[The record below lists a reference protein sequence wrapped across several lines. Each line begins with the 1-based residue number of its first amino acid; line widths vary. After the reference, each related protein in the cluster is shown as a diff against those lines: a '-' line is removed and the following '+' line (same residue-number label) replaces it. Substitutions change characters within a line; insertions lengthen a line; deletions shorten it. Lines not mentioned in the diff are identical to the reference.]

1 MRAPRETPEHNRRAS
16 DARWRTTDAARQVFT
31 GEGVARCAAFHE
43 RRAQERDALADRP
56 IDADDL
62 LPDGVEWVAAASIVV
77 DADATNYRPPPKRKS
92 LKVRRKQRRED
103 AEAVLQPANVVPCLA
118 HGANGARA
126 AVVTE
131 RLEERREDAAAPA
144 PPIRLQVPTALR
156 RRQRRSSS
164 TCSAMPTK
172 SCNKQI
178 FVTFDK

>member
-1 MRAPRETPEHNRRAS
+1 MAS
-16 DARWRTTDAARQVFT
+16 RTTDAARQVFT

-62 LPDGVEWVAAASIVV
+62 LPDGVEWVAAGSIVV
-77 DADATNYRPPPKRKS
+77 DADAQNYHPLPTRES

-103 AEAVLQPANVVPCLA
+103 AEAVLQPANAVTCLA

-131 RLEERREDAAAPA
+131 RLEERREEAAAPA
-144 PPIRLQVPTALR
+144 PPNRLQVPTALR
-156 RRQRRSSS
+156 RRQRRSDTARRSPRGAPGK
-164 TCSAMPTK
+164 CARP
-172 SCNKQI
+172 QGRRAG
-178 FVTFDK
+178 